1 MLQCFS
7 PLAQMLGTGGIQM
20 LSPLRNPVG
29 LLFLGSKAS
38 FLGDLVGAL
47 RQASKRV
54 PSEYSQGPFP
64 CKSHELRLQKRNG
77 RMDEWVIF
85 RKWQGW

>member
-1 MLQCFS
+1 MFQPIGPNAWDWWHSDVVSFKKSCRS
-7 PLAQMLGTGGIQM
+7 T
-20 LSPLRNPVG
+20 LSREQT
-29 LLFLGSKAS
+29 S

-54 PSEYSQGPFP
+54 PSEHSQGPFP